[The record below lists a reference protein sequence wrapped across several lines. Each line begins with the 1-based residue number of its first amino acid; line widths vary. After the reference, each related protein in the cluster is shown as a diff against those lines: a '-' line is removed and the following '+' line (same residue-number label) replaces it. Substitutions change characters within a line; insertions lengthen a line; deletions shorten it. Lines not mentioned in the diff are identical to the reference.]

1 MADPS
6 PSPHPPAAAV
16 PDPICLDSDRAT
28 RALGRALADGL
39 LAGDVL
45 LLSGPVGAGKS
56 LFARAV
62 IGRLL
67 ERCGQVEDIPSP
79 SYTLVQTY
87 QAGPLEVWHADLYRL
102 GDPGEVVELGL
113 DAAFDTAL
121 CLVEWPG
128 ALGEMTPPQAVTLD
142 FAIPGPPGQRL
153 LSVTPGPATRPALIA
168 GLAAAAEALYG

>member
-1 MADPS
+1 MADPL
-6 PSPHPPAAAV
+6 PSPRPPAEAA
-16 PDPICLDSDRAT
+16 PGPIRLDSDQAT

-39 LAGDVL
+39 RAADVL
-45 LLSGPVGAGKS
+45 LLFGPVGAGKS

-67 ERCGQVEDIPSP
+67 ERRGLVEEIPSP

-87 QAGPLEVWHADLYRL
+87 QAGGLDIWHADLYRL

-121 CLVEWPG
+121 CLIEWPG
-128 ALGEMTPPQAVTLD
+128 ALGEMTPPQALTLD

-153 LSVTPGPATRPALIA
+153 LTVTPGPRTRPALLA
-168 GLAAAAEALYG
+168 DLAAAAEALHG